1 MDWVFF
7 CRLIAIETFADNLTP
22 DEVADAWSRRRREDY
37 HDSWNRMRLLATI
50 VIQPHLSK
58 KITPERLL
66 PFEWDKGRK
75 KRSNAPERAASAPE
89 LTPEQKRKRF
99 EELCRMMDK
108 DNGDAKI

>member
-1 MDWVFF
+1 MGLSPEEFG
-7 CRLIAIETFADNLTP
+7 TMTP
-22 DEVADAWSRRRREDY
+22 AEFSAVAGAWSRRRREDY

-66 PFEWDKGRK
+66 PFEWDNGRK
-75 KRSNAPERAASAPE
+75 RRSIAPERAASAPE

-108 DNGDAKI
+108 DNGGAKI